1 MKLPTPTMA
10 KKRIRRVRK
19 TIYEDPGNPFNVAST
34 HSESDEA
41 EEEEYE
47 ESEEEEEDDE
57 EDYFVN
63 DAPPPGFW
71 GPNDTSPAFSGS
83 GRHLSHRHEFDS
95 ILGSDTY
102 QGHGGFDARDEP
114 MHAPTPQRIGTP
126 SVIREHSI
134 PVLDDSI
141 FRRFDEN
148 LSSNGKDAA
157 PLNGN
162 VGSRDTEYYGF
173 YDDVLEEYRRSV
185 ADLEGRIEAVPGGR

>member
-1 MKLPTPTMA
+1 MA

-19 TIYEDPGNPFNVAST
+19 TMYEDPGNPFNIAST
-34 HSESDEA
+34 HSES
-41 EEEEYE
+41 EETGEDDE
-47 ESEEEEEDDE
+47 ESEEEDE
-57 EDYFVN
+57 EEYFVN

-83 GRHLSHRHEFDS
+83 GSHLSSRHEFDT

-102 QGHGGFDARDEP
+102 QGYDGVDARDEP

-141 FRRFDEN
+141 FRRFDKRG
-148 LSSNGKDAA
+148 SSNEDA
-157 PLNGN
+157 PLDGN
-162 VGSRDTEYYGF
+162 AGSRDTAYYGF

-185 ADLEGRIEAVPGGR
+185 ADLEGRIEALPGGGRIG